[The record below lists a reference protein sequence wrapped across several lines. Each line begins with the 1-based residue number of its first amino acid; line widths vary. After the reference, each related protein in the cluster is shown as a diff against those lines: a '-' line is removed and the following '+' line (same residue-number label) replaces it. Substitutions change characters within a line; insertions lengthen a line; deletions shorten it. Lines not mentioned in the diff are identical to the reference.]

1 MEFAVIITK
10 SPFKNPYRVHNERP
24 AISDIMS
31 HLDTSSASFV
41 FIVFLI
47 WGTVLHSV
55 KNVAII
61 PTINGMYSVNV
72 MVTAITEWSFYI

>member
-10 SPFKNPYRVHNERP
+10 SPFKNPYKVHNERP
-24 AISDIMS
+24 AIRDIMS

-47 WGTVLHSV
+47 WGTVLHKV
-55 KNVAII
+55 KNVAAI
-61 PTINGMYSVNV
+61 PTIKGMYSVNIMFTV
-72 MVTAITEWSFYI
+72 HTVWT